1 MFREKFKKK
10 LQWNSNDAVIMLLLS
25 NIIKCLLL
33 GVAIAALRKIRGYS
47 QEKLAEKAGISR
59 SLVSAIEA
67 PGIANGFSLE
77 VLFNIA
83 DALDIDPADLI
94 NASVEFPDSV
104 RGATTWCPKKGYE
117 YTIILNNFL
126 SEHRLHRTLKHE
138 IEHIAYRDFESTV
151 DIGIIEAIRHSAIG
165 NNIKKEYRSID
176 RMKEGA

>member
-10 LQWNSNDAVIMLLLS
+10 LQWNSNDAVIILLLS
-25 NIIKCLLL
+25 NIIKCLL
-33 GVAIAALRKIRGYS
+33 
-47 QEKLAEKAGISR
+47 
-59 SLVSAIEA
+59 
-67 PGIANGFSLE
+67 
-77 VLFNIA
+77 
-83 DALDIDPADLI
+83 LDIDPADLI